1 MYVTFDL
8 ISYSNIEC
16 IKKLI
21 GETLRRSRTRDA
33 MVAEAFP
40 CECRLR
46 HRLKFEFHAKQ
57 PNGSEFS
64 VEMTLGH
71 LDQGSHHTGPHSS
84 HQLVLAD

>member
-1 MYVTFDL
+1 MYQKIDW
-8 ISYSNIEC
+8 
-16 IKKLI
+16 
-21 GETLRRSRTRDA
+21 RDA
-33 MVAEAFP
+33 SNGCRSFP
-40 CECRLR
+40 LECRLR

-84 HQLVLAD
+84 YQLVLADNSDL